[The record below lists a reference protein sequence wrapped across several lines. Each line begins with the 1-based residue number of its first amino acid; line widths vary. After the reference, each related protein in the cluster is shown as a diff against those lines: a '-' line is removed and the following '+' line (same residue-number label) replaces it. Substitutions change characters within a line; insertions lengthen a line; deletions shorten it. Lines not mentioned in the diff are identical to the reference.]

1 MCKIFRVIVPG
12 FKTSI
17 DLFMTLLKLL
27 QVIGDFEKRIC
38 RELILEVNGLKM
50 CDGWVFRNFNVRHR
64 QIKRLLHPLVKND
77 GMNVLGSHLG
87 NLNRSRG
94 KMTQFQ

>member
-1 MCKIFRVIVPG
+1 MVRFYLASMPTNALYILQ
-12 FKTSI
+12 KTANKSDI
-17 DLFMTLLKLL
+17 
-27 QVIGDFEKRIC
+27 
-38 RELILEVNGLKM
+38 
-50 CDGWVFRNFNVRHR
+50 FRNFNVRHR
-64 QIKRLLHPLVKND
+64 QIKRLLHLLVKND

>member
-1 MCKIFRVIVPG
+1 MPAYVHNTSQKWAEKTPAYKKNAICKNL
-12 FKTSI
+12 SI
-17 DLFMTLLKLL
+17 DS
-27 QVIGDFEKRIC
+27 IEEKR
-38 RELILEVNGLKM
+38 GWS
-50 CDGWVFRNFNVRHR
+50 GWVFRNFNVRHR
-64 QIKRLLHPLVKND
+64 QIKRLLHLLVKND